1 MMTDTQD
8 SLHNHYRGYLREFI
22 DGATK
27 PSLAALFGTLGVAG
41 IVFLT
46 CLTVIT
52 PKFMATT
59 GYGYFMT
66 NPVDEFAYL
75 TSETLRIVNTHPQ
88 NISVILV
95 GTSSTREA
103 LAGTHDLEQLLA
115 AKIQQPVN
123 VYDLTSGNLNHWEAV
138 CLLDSLRGHFRGV
151 AILEISALMLAYGR
165 DRLQTIA
172 EQPRLALD
180 CPAFTEE
187 LRLARITVPTTST
200 NYFLRHYKFFIS
212 RSHAIL
218 LNLIRGPVT
227 RNPNKIAGWGAPPA
241 QRRKMGRQRFLEVL
255 DVYQTHSPPNFAVY
269 QRMMAASQANGQAKV
284 ALVEALRNPEIDE
297 IIFTTKP
304 VGKQVYAEYQAT
316 VTQFAQHNA
325 VPYWDIGSVAHF
337 KSTDFSD
344 HTHLQSPT
352 ARKQYTEMLAT
363 HLAELLIQK

>member
-1 MMTDTQD
+1 MTDTEG
-8 SLHNHYRGYLREFI
+8 SLQNRYRTYLREFI
-22 DGATK
+22 EGATK
-27 PSLAALFGTLGVAG
+27 PSIAALLGTLGVAG
-41 IVFLT
+41 VVFLA

-75 TSETLRIVNTHPQ
+75 TSETLRIVNTNPQ
-88 NISVILV
+88 PVSVILV

-123 VYDLTSGNLNHWEAV
+123 VYDLTSGNLNHWEAA
-138 CLLDSLRGHFRGV
+138 CMLDSLRGHFHGV
-151 AILEISALMLAYGR
+151 AVLEISTLMLAYGH
-165 DRLQTIA
+165 DRLQIIA
-172 EQPRLALD
+172 DQPRLALD

-187 LRLARITVPTTST
+187 LRLASITVPPTSA

-218 LNLIRGPVT
+218 LNLIRGPVV
-227 RNPNKIAGWGAPPA
+227 RNPNKIAGWGAPSA
-241 QRRKMGRQRFLEVL
+241 QRRKMGQQRFLEVL
-255 DVYQTHSPPNFAVY
+255 DVYQANSPPNFAVY
-269 QRMMAASQANGQAKV
+269 QRMMAASQANGQVKV

-297 IIFTTKP
+297 IMFTTKP
-304 VGKQVYAEYQAT
+304 AGKQVYAEYQAT
-316 VTQFAQHNA
+316 VTQFAQQNA
-325 VPYWDIGSVAHF
+325 TPYWDIGSVAHF
-337 KSTDFSD
+337 KAADFSD

-352 ARKQYTEMLAT
+352 ARQQYTEMLAT
-363 HLAELLIQK
+363 HLAELLTQN